1 MRGRVLKKPHWGDH
15 YLFTIHLE
23 SHKRCG
29 GEGPLPRGPGGGE
42 FEDNWLIKS
51 SFINLDEMKVRQ
63 LNSKKTV
70 KILKDNVL
78 PIVYFQNYF

>member
-1 MRGRVLKKPHWGDH
+1 MVWG
-15 YLFTIHLE
+15 
-23 SHKRCG
+23 G
-29 GEGPLPRGPGGGE
+29 GERPLPRGPGGE
-42 FEDNWLIKS
+42 FEDNWLTKS
-51 SFINLDEMKVRQ
+51 SFINLDEMKVCQ